1 MKIIRNIPMVWKFY
15 LALPSLKQFK
25 KGIMSARASGN
36 LQEERKYILKATDA
50 WGNFV
55 MNVFGTEVRVHGEE
69 NIPTTG
75 PVVYVANHQSYA
87 DIPLCCKV
95 LNKIQTGFVAKDGL
109 QNIPLYGEW
118 IQNIRSVIIQRNDPR
133 SSLRTIEEAIELIH
147 QGFSMVVFPEGTR
160 SKGGPMKP
168 FKKGSLRLA
177 TKPGVPVVPI
187 TIDGTWRIFEEKGYP
202 QKVSVDITIHKPIET
217 ASLSR
222 QEASEL
228 AETVENIIRGG
239 LK

>member
-1 MKIIRNIPMVWKFY
+1 
-15 LALPSLKQFK
+15 
-25 KGIMSARASGN
+25 
-36 LQEERKYILKATDA
+36 
-50 WGNFV
+50 
-55 MNVFGTEVRVHGEE
+55 
-69 NIPTTG
+69 
-75 PVVYVANHQSYA
+75 
-87 DIPLCCKV
+87 
-95 LNKIQTGFVAKDGL
+95 
-109 QNIPLYGEW
+109 
-118 IQNIRSVIIQRNDPR
+118 
-133 SSLRTIEEAIELIH
+133 
-147 QGFSMVVFPEGTR
+147 
-160 SKGGPMKP
+160 MKP

-177 TKPGVPVVPI
+177 TKPGGPVVPI